1 MATTTNFGWT
11 TPNDTDL
18 VKDGA
23 AAIRTLGQSIDTSLV
38 DLKGGTTG
46 QVLAKASNTDMDFV
60 WSADAAGMVNPM
72 TTTGDTI
79 YSSSGSTPAR
89 LGIGSTGNVLT
100 VAGGVP
106 TWAAPASSPLS
117 YTLLNT
123 GGTTLSSNSTSITGI
138 SGYSNI
144 LVLVSSA
151 SSTNAAARIFVTINN
166 QNAGGDYDC
175 AAATI
180 NPQASYSA
188 GDFSDRSDIGAD
200 HIRLATLSTNAG
212 STCSGTVRIDGA
224 NGTGK
229 KAFSSV
235 GAASAAGGNTQE
247 SYAFQGIFN
256 GSATI
261 SSIQVKTN
269 SGTFDNGKVYVWGA

>member
-60 WSADAAGMVNPM
+60 WSADAAGMTNPM

-89 LGIGSTGNVLT
+89 LGIGSTGQVLT

-106 TWAAPASSPLS
+106 TWAASSAPTFTNGVTDVATNENTTSGS
-117 YTLLNT
+117 YTDLTTVQSVTVTT
-123 GGTTLSSNSTSITGI
+123 GTRAIVFISTAIQNGATANAGGIMSFGI
-138 SGYSNI
+138 SG
-144 LVLVSSA
+144 A
-151 SSTNAAARIFVTINN
+151 TTRAAADITSIGLRYFANASNLQLQFSGAFLVT
-166 QNAGGDYDC
+166 GL
-175 AAATI
+175 T
-180 NPQASYSA
+180 
-188 GDFSDRSDIGAD
+188 
-200 HIRLATLSTNAG
+200 AG
-212 STCSGTVRIDGA
+212 SNVFTA
-224 NGTGK
+224 K
-229 KAFSSV
+229 FKAE
-235 GAASAAGGNTQE
+235 GGIAAYFLNRR
-247 SYAFQGIFN
+247 
-256 GSATI
+256 
-261 SSIQVKTN
+261 IQVLDLG
-269 SGTFDNGKVYVWGA
+269 S